1 MRTLIQSIGLLKA
14 QGQPAYI
21 TIEKQSHII
30 MQMRRYTHESL
41 VSL

>member
-1 MRTLIQSIGLLKA
+1 MRKLKA
-14 QGQPAYI
+14 QVQSVYI

-30 MQMRRYTHESL
+30 TQMRHYKNGSL